1 MAIPIGA
8 GLLQRAGVGH
18 VAHDMP
24 PFTYMTLVY
33 IGCAGWALPRASQT
47 RFPHTGSHLEH
58 YAARFPAVEINSC
71 FYRAHRPTTY
81 ARWAATVPHSFRF
94 SLKIPRT
101 ITHELGLRK
110 TMPLLET
117 FLAET
122 SHLGEHRGCLLVQL
136 PPRLEFDLS
145 LLGFFRGLRER
156 FVGSV
161 ACEPRHESWFAPRAQ
176 RVLEDFC
183 IAGVAADPPRGRAGI
198 EPHGWR
204 GLAYYRWHG
213 SPRTYYSSYDPITLR
228 RIGDTVATL
237 GKAGIPVWCIFDNTA
252 LSAATDNA
260 LELLHYLD
268 GTEGSNPVSR
278 LATARLSSPRRL

>member
-1 MAIPIGA
+1 
-8 GLLQRAGVGH
+8 
-18 VAHDMP
+18 
-24 PFTYMTLVY
+24 MTWAYV
-33 IGCAGWALPRASQT
+33 GCAGWALPRALQPH
-47 RFPHTGSHLEH
+47 FPDTGSHLER

-71 FYRAHRPTTY
+71 FYRNHRPKIY
-81 ARWAATVPHSFRF
+81 ARWAASVPLSFRF

-101 ITHELGLRK
+101 ITHELGLRQA
-110 TMPLLET
+110 MPLLDA

-122 SHLGEHRGCLLVQL
+122 AHLGAQRGCLLIQL
-136 PPRLEFDLS
+136 PPQLEFKPS
-145 LLGFFRGLRER
+145 LRGFFTGFRER
-156 FVGSV
+156 FSGSV

-228 RIGDTVATL
+228 RIGDTVAML
-237 GKAGIPVWCIFDNTA
+237 GKTGIPVWCIFDNTA
-252 LSAATDNA
+252 LGAATDNA
-260 LELLHYLD
+260 LKLLHYLD